1 MKTQKTLVVDDH
13 KLFRKGLCFI
23 LDDFDFIEI
32 VAQADDGEEFL
43 RILPEYM
50 PDIVFMDIKMPKING
65 IEATKKALEKYP
77 ELNIIALSMYGDIEY
92 YNKMLDA
99 GVKGFLLKNTD
110 IDELER
116 ALRTIIDGN
125 TYFSQELLMKLV
137 KTYQSESHAEKI
149 NLTKRELEVLQYICK
164 GYSNAEIAQK
174 MYLSP
179 RTIETHRANLLNKTN
194 SKNSIH
200 LVIYAIKN
208 NLYKID

>member
-43 RILPEYM
+43 KILPDYA

-65 IEATKKALEKYP
+65 IEATKRALEKYP
-77 ELNIIALSMYGDIEY
+77 KLNIIALSMYGDIEY

-137 KTYQSESHAEKI
+137 KTYQSENQAEKI

-164 GYSNAEIAQK
+164 GFSNAEIAKK

-179 RTIETHRANLLNKTN
+179 RTIETHRANLLNKTD